1 MSKTY
6 LLYRGNFFLN
16 IILQTMFWLFY
27 LSLDPPGPPNGKIG
41 RSWRSKE
48 HRSCNLLQIWETE
61 FRLKFSGS
69 AILLCVSSCVN
80 EKITQSII
88 TSGILG
94 NSAKK
99 LFVRRL
105 LLFDIQCIFFIK
117 KTNKERMNRKEIVK
131 PISKVLLCKT
141 IITAINRSPL
151 VAAGC

>member
-1 MSKTY
+1 
-6 LLYRGNFFLN
+6 
-16 IILQTMFWLFY
+16 MFWLFY

-117 KTNKERMNRKEIVK
+117 KTNKERMNRKEIVNPSLK
-131 PISKVLLCKT
+131 FCFVKL
-141 IITAINRSPL
+141 
-151 VAAGC
+151 